1 MHALVKK
8 ARRPRQASE
17 WLVVG
22 HGHVARVSMHMH
34 TPKSG
39 GVAMGKATV
48 VVAVCVNDVMGCA
61 CHPHTCTQD
70 VRAATKAHAIH
81 TMCVRQKSGQWMST
95 VALWCVWWWLEK
107 RDGVVVGG
115 GKSTERGECGWW
127 MKRGMV

>member
-1 MHALVKK
+1 MAM
-8 ARRPRQASE
+8 
-17 WLVVG
+17 W
-22 HGHVARVSMHMH
+22 HVFPCTH

-48 VVAVCVNDVMGCA
+48 VVAVCVDDVMGCA
-61 CHPHTCTQD
+61 CHPHTHHTQD

-81 TMCVRQKSGQWMST
+81 TMCVCEAEEWAVDEHSGL
-95 VALWCVWWWLEK
+95 VVWWWLEK